1 MGIDVKT
8 MMKNTVRVGVVSA
21 INAENMTARVDF
33 EDMDNIVSAEL
44 PILNRGSK
52 KVKDYWIPDIGEQV
66 VCLFSSR
73 DTNTSIGWIIGTHF
87 SAADTP
93 NAADANIR
101 RVDFGDGS
109 YIEYD
114 RGSQSMTINC
124 AGPLT
129 IKGSTVNIN

>member
-33 EDMDNIVSAEL
+33 EDMDNNVSAEL

-52 KVKDYWIPDIGEQV
+52 KVKDYWMPDIGEQV